1 MPRTPYGFCV
11 LQNAPQFWMHF
22 EEISTA
28 LFIEATAGYMP
39 KITNYEMFLNFN
51 NVHRICLIYLSTP
64 LIHHRRVSQKGIN
77 VDTYLLNSLN
87 ISISKPI
94 QDVRFWIHLSSI
106 TQDSS
111 IKWFQAILM
120 RLNCTTFALGFE

>member
-51 NVHRICLIYLSTP
+51 NVHRICLISTIYITEEYLKKESMLT
-64 LIHHRRVSQKGIN
+64 
-77 VDTYLLNSLN
+77 
-87 ISISKPI
+87 
-94 QDVRFWIHLSSI
+94 HLSLEFFEYFNLKAHSRRSFLDTSFKHHSHI
-106 TQDSS
+106 

-120 RLNCTTFALGFE
+120 RLNCTTLEFE